1 MSQEIL
7 NILAAYFIEKDTLEN
22 IDLNIALRFCFKY
35 PIKLFIFET
44 LELYVI

>member
-22 IDLNIALRFCFKY
+22 IDLNIALTDFA
-35 PIKLFIFET
+35 LNT
-44 LELYVI
+44 Q